1 MSATRFGGNRPDGHP
16 ATRVCPMC
24 GVTMFASKVSDGGR
38 NYHAYH
44 CPRCGCVITSG
55 ERDTARD
62 SRPDPLPKRQA
73 K

>member
-1 MSATRFGGNRPDGHP
+1 
-16 ATRVCPMC
+16 MC

-38 NYHAYH
+38 TYHAYH

-55 ERDTARD
+55 ERDGARA
-62 SRPDPLPKRQA
+62 SAPDPTPKRQA